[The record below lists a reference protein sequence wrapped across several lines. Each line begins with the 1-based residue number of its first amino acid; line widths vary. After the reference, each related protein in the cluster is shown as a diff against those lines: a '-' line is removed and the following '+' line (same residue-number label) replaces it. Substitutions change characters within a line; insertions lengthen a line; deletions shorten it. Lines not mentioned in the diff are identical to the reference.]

1 MKFNCDAKELMDAIE
16 STTLKGKYKYGDGL
30 KSKSIGDY
38 CYMKTTGNELTLQ
51 NSDNTTAVRVKL
63 EKNRS
68 YNLLI
73 KKFLTF
79 VY

>member
-38 CYMKTTGNELTLQ
+38 CYMKITGNELTLQ
-51 NSDNTTAVRVKL
+51 NSDNTTAVL
-63 EKNRS
+63 S
-68 YNLLI
+68 LI
-73 KKFLTF
+73 HISEPTRPL
-79 VY
+79 YI